1 MKDTQ
6 KTVMDAL
13 DQFVDKVLAYTPKKT
28 RQKNIKQATPA
39 GAAPSSQKK
48 EV

>member
-13 DQFVDKVLAYTPKKT
+13 DQFVDKVLAYKPDKSKRKTNKKINAEDK
-28 RQKNIKQATPA
+28 R
-39 GAAPSSQKK
+39 GR
-48 EV
+48 